1 MNDFDKNGYVITKG
15 FIDSQAC
22 AEIQSLI
29 KSSPPVV
36 FEQFSSTPLARG
48 WGNLISDERITK
60 LIKLKDINELANN
73 LAGTN
78 TICNHLLVNNKPRW
92 VGRDVEF
99 HQEIF
104 NRNTFAAGASLE
116 RVKKEWIQVYI
127 PLVDEDEMNGGL
139 CIFENSHNFGELE
152 HEDIYD
158 GNGRHKRRVKAEDLD
173 SLEKRGCKLKC
184 LKLKAGDLL
193 CFSTFLVHAS
203 ANNLRGDDRM
213 SAVVQYMPD
222 NFIADQE
229 IYDKEIEYRSKYIK
243 EHLQTRLD
251 AEHKD
256 KDKYKDVG
264 MKK

>member
-1 MNDFDKNGYVITKG
+1 MSDFENNGYVIKSQ
-15 FIDSQAC
+15 FINTEAC
-22 AEIQSLI
+22 SEIQSTV
-29 KSSPPVV
+29 SSSSPVV

-48 WGNLISDERITK
+48 WGNLISNKRMTE
-60 LIKLKDINELANN
+60 LIKLDKINEITNELS
-73 LAGTN
+73 GTN
-78 TICNHLLVNNKPRW
+78 SSCNHLLINNKPRW

-104 NRNTFAAGASLE
+104 NRNTFAAGAELE
-116 RVKKEWIQVYI
+116 KIKKEWIQVYI

-139 CIFENSHNFGELE
+139 CIFENSHKFGELN

-173 SLEKRGCKLKC
+173 TLNKKGCKLKC

-203 ANNLRGDDRM
+203 ANNLKGKDRM
-213 SAVVQYMPD
+213 SIVMQYKPN
-222 NFIADQE
+222 NFEPDQE
-229 IYDKEIEYRSKYIK
+229 IYNKEINHRSKYIIN
-243 EHLQTRLD
+243 HLQARLD
-251 AEHKD
+251 DENEV

-264 MKK
+264 INK